1 MKALVFGANGQD
13 GEYLVEALGARG
25 IEAVGTSRSGPW
37 ERLDVADGAAVDAA
51 LARHRPD
58 FIFQMAA
65 RSTTRHDALFENHAT
80 ISTGALNVLEATAKH
95 VPQARVF
102 IAGSGVQFENTGA
115 PIDEDAPFAA
125 TSAYAVARIQSVY
138 AARYYR
144 GRGLRTYVGYL
155 FHHESP
161 RRGPGHLS
169 REIAQAALRIAGG
182 GHETLEIGDPTVVK
196 EWTFAG
202 DTVEGILALVT
213 QDEVTEAVI
222 GSGEGH
228 SVEEWLDACFSR
240 VGLKWREHVHGKP
253 GFRAEYP
260 KLLSRPARLR
270 GLGWQPRVA
279 FEDLAAMMMTS
290 QFRRA

>member
-1 MKALVFGANGQD
+1 LKALVFGANGQD
-13 GEYLVEALGARG
+13 GEYLVEALRARG
-25 IEAVGTSRSGPW
+25 LEAIGTSRAGPW
-37 ERLDVADGAAVDAA
+37 ERVDVANGGQVDAA
-51 LARHRPD
+51 VARHRPD
-58 FIFQMAA
+58 FIFQLAA

-80 ISTGALNVLEATAKH
+80 ISTGALNVLESVSKH
-95 VPQARVF
+95 VPGARVF

-115 PIDEDAPFAA
+115 PIDEDTPFSA
-125 TSAYAVARIQSVY
+125 TSAYAVARIHSVY

-144 GRGLRTYVGYL
+144 ARGLRTYVGYL

-182 GHETLEIGDPTVVK
+182 GGETLEIGDPTVVK

-228 SVEEWLDACFSR
+228 SVQEWLEACFSS
-240 VGLKWREHVHGKP
+240 VGLAWREHVRIKT

-260 KLLSRPARLR
+260 TLLSRPARLLA
-270 GLGWQPRVA
+270 LGWRPRVG
-279 FEDLAAMMMTS
+279 FEELAEMMMTA

>member
-13 GEYLVEALGARG
+13 GAYLVEALQARG
-25 IEAVGTSRSGPW
+25 IEALGFSRSGPW
-37 ERLDVADGAAVDAA
+37 ARVDVANGAEVDATVA
-51 LARHRPD
+51 LHRPD
-58 FIFQMAA
+58 FVFQLAA

-80 ISTGALNVLEATAKH
+80 ISTGALNVLEAVATHA
-95 VPQARVF
+95 PSARVF
-102 IAGSGVQFENTGA
+102 LAGSGLQFENRGQ
-115 PIDEDAPFAA
+115 PIDEDTPFAA

-144 GRGLRTYVGYL
+144 ARGLRAYVGYL

-169 REIAQAALRIAGG
+169 REIAEAARRIAGG
-182 GHETLEIGDPTVVK
+182 DRTPFEIGDPTVVK

-202 DTVEGILALVT
+202 DVVAGILALVT
-213 QDEVTEAVI
+213 QDAVAEAVI

-228 SVEEWLDACFSR
+228 AVTEWLDACFSH
-240 VGLKWREHVHGKP
+240 VGLAWRDHVRQKP

-260 KLLSRPARLR
+260 VLVSNPARLR
-270 GLGWQPRVA
+270 ALGWQPRVGL
-279 FEDLAAMMMTS
+279 EELAAMMMD
-290 QFRRA
+290 